1 MPEDTLPP
9 QVEPEEAPETPR
21 PEDEKT
27 QAELSDLRASMA
39 EEEARQKVK
48 KKTGVLKKITG
59 MLHLQ
64 TGYLAG
70 SQPADAPAPAQDD
83 EITDV
88 ILAEQV
94 GKTFQGWDEAEWQEQ
109 PEGQA
114 ESALESD
121 AENGDTPEPVQPDPL
136 ETKPLIWDENDET
149 FFTGQASPAG
159 EDSLRTNEPMPAAA
173 PAVFTDDEIADEPS
187 IAAPEGEGEPPAP
200 AAEAESEPSASAPET
215 AQTES
220 LRAELM
226 PEASPAVPSREKPNP
241 GLWKRVTGWLNPAA
255 IEKEEEAPAEV
266 ADELIS
272 DRLQRAQSGD
282 YPPVIPG
289 QKKFEDLP
297 SSPAF
302 VAKEGEAVSD
312 GGGLQGDSAQTEE
325 DVWSRSSTATPQN
338 PSVWKRESLLP
349 VDWVDSQA
357 AFAQEERVATD
368 YLDHSKTDSAQ
379 EQPAVKTPSLLSE
392 MNAQGAEEPAPAIE
406 DVRSLALEDYV
417 EPEVDAAALAPQARE
432 PFWQRARTWVRL
444 HFALTI
450 ALAAG
455 LVVLVALAAIQPWNQ
470 APIAQPNTPV
480 PSDQPYPVGLEMTGG
495 WFFDIQR
502 STIVNGVWQPQGAE
516 WLDNSQLRRVVALPW
531 NKQSDAVIQT
541 LQRGDQINL
550 VFSNN
555 DLIPFLV
562 KSVERLDQTDTE
574 LFSENKPGLVI
585 FLYGEESG
593 QRWVVLA
600 LPK

>member
-1 MPEDTLPP
+1 MPEETLPP

-21 PEDEKT
+21 PENEKA
-27 QAELSDLRASMA
+27 QAEISDLRASMA
-39 EEEARQKVK
+39 EEEARQKAK
-48 KKTGVLKKITG
+48 KKSGVLKKITG

-70 SQPADAPAPAQDD
+70 SQPAKALPPVDD

-94 GKTFQGWDEAEWQEQ
+94 GKAFQGWDEAAWQGE
-109 PEGQA
+109 PDDQA
-114 ESALESD
+114 ESALENA
-121 AENGDTPEPVQPDPL
+121 AENVDAPESIHPDPL
-136 ETKPLIWDENDET
+136 ETKPLIWDENDEAYLVA
-149 FFTGQASPAG
+149 QASPAG
-159 EDSLRTNEPMPAAA
+159 EDSPQTDEPMPASP
-173 PAVFTDDEIADEPS
+173 PAVFTDDEIADEAS
-187 IAAPEGEGEPPAP
+187 IPAPEGEPP
-200 AAEAESEPSASAPET
+200 AAEAESEPLESEPES

-226 PEASPAVPSREKPNP
+226 PQVSPSVPMREKTNP
-241 GLWKRVTGWLNPAA
+241 GLWKRFTGWLNPAA
-255 IEKEEEAPAEV
+255 AGKEEEAPAEV
-266 ADELIS
+266 ADELIG
-272 DRLQRAQSGD
+272 DRLQRVQSGD
-282 YPPVIPG
+282 YPPTIPG
-289 QKKFEDLP
+289 QKKFEEP
-297 SSPAF
+297 SSSPAF
-302 VAKEGEAVSD
+302 VAEDGEAVSA
-312 GGGLQGDSAQTEE
+312 GGGLQGEPAQTEE
-325 DVWSRSSTATPQN
+325 EVWSRSSTATPRN
-338 PSVWKRESLLP
+338 PSVWKRESMLP
-349 VDWVDSQA
+349 VDWVNSQA
-357 AFAQEERVATD
+357 AFAREEPVAID
-368 YLDHSKTDSAQ
+368 YQDHGQTDSVQ
-379 EQPAVKTPSLLSE
+379 EQPAVKPPSLLSE
-392 MNAQGAEEPAPAIE
+392 MNAQGVEEPAPAIQ
-406 DVRSLALEDYV
+406 DVRSVALEDYA
-417 EPEVDAAALAPQARE
+417 EPEANAVALEPETRE
-432 PFWQRARTWVRL
+432 PLWQRARTWARN
-444 HFALTI
+444 HFAVTI

-480 PSDQPYPVGLEMTGG
+480 PSDQPYPVGLELTGG
-495 WFFDIQR
+495 WFFDINR

-541 LQRGDQINL
+541 LERGDPVNL

-562 KSVERLDQTDTE
+562 KSVERLEQTDTE

-585 FLYGEESG
+585 FLYGEESD